1 MGVGYP
7 EDILVSI
14 ALGADMFDCVWP
26 TRTARF
32 GNAVTDIGVLN
43 LRLVKYAYDFSPVEE
58 GCSCMIC
65 RPESEGG
72 LGITK
77 AYIYHTAAKETVGA
91 HLLSIHNVHYLLEL
105 MRKARES
112 IIEGR
117 YPEFLKRYFGKLYN
131 GEKDKFPVW
140 AVDAL
145 RGVGVDLMES
155 GSDGGSAR

>member
-1 MGVGYP
+1 
-7 EDILVSI
+7 
-14 ALGADMFDCVWP
+14 MFDCVWP

-32 GNAVTDIGVLN
+32 GNAVTDKGVFN
-43 LRLVKYAYDFSPVEE
+43 LRLVKYAYDFDPVDD

-105 MRKARES
+105 MRRAREA
-112 IIEGR
+112 ICEGR
-117 YPEFLKRYFGKLYN
+117 YPEFLQSYFRKLYD
-131 GEKDKFPVW
+131 GESANYPVW

-145 RGVGVDLMES
+145 KDVGVDLMATAEEKL
-155 GSDGGSAR
+155 AC

>member
-7 EDILVSI
+7 EDILVSV

-32 GNAVTDIGVLN
+32 GNAVTDRGVLN
-43 LRLVKYAYDFSPVEE
+43 LRHVKYAYDFGPVED

-65 RPESEGG
+65 RPETEGG

-91 HLLSIHNVHYLLEL
+91 HLLSIHNVHYLLEM
-105 MRKARES
+105 MRRAREA
-112 IIEGR
+112 ICEGR
-117 YPEFLKRYFGKLYN
+117 YPEFLKAYFRKLYD
-131 GEKDKFPVW
+131 GDKEKFPVW

-145 RGVGVDLMES
+145 KGVGVDLME
-155 GSDGGSAR
+155 DA